1 MIKIFLRIQ
10 KMNDAQSELLKIINL
25 IETRQEKLTAY
36 KAVLRGEAPDVNAVK
51 RGYVEIVRMS
61 ARIYQEIRVLKS
73 IEKSLQR
80 PFIFQQR
87 HYDGDFMHQQV
98 KRRRAQAL
106 EVFPHLE
113 ETPELNMFVT
123 AEGTSKDVRE
133 MAPEEFMLSHNED
146 IYSSESEDEDD
157 VFSRANVKSFKS
169 MRKLND
175 QSDFGMKKQQSV
187 DIHRKSNI

>member
-1 MIKIFLRIQ
+1 
-10 KMNDAQSELLKIINL
+10 MNDAQTELLKIINL
-25 IETRQEKLTAY
+25 IETRQEKLVEY

-175 QSDFGMKKQQSV
+175 
-187 DIHRKSNI
+187 